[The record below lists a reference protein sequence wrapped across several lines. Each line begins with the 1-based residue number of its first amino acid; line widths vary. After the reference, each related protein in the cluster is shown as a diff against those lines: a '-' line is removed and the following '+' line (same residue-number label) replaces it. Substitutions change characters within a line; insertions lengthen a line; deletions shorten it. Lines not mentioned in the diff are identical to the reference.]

1 MPAAA
6 EGAVGA
12 EQPRTAVQQP
22 PEEVEGGA
30 AVEPAAEEGPDRDE
44 EAVVIRVV
52 HQVPRRVRA
61 AGGYEA
67 FWKVKPIAVALE
79 DNDTEFRCM
88 NCGGA
93 VKLYKRRSEDGP
105 ATHIEHKLKSDSEY
119 CSAGMYFLK
128 ATDGRLARLSSTPVR

>member
-1 MPAAA
+1 LLLAIKFNNPAQSMTTESTINDTTQPIHANEVIMAA
-6 EGAVGA
+6 ER
-12 EQPRTAVQQP
+12 ERFY
-22 PEEVEGGA
+22 ECEVK
-30 AVEPAAEEGPDRDE
+30 R
-44 EAVVIRVV
+44 
-52 HQVPRRVRA
+52 RRVRA

-93 VKLYKRRSEDGP
+93 VKLFKRRSEDGP